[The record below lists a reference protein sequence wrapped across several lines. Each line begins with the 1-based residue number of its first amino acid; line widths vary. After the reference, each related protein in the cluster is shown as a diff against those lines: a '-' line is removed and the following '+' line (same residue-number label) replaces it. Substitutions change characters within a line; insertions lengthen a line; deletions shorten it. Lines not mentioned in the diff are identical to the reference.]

1 MEAIVCIM
9 HYKQRKLLRKFYCKF
24 HNRFLTV
31 DYIDKKKSNRCWN
44 CKHFIKVG
52 NFKKDQEY

>member
-1 MEAIVCIM
+1 MP
-9 HYKQRKLLRKFYCKF
+9 YKQRKLLRKFYCKF

-52 NFKKDQEY
+52 NFKKIRSINYV